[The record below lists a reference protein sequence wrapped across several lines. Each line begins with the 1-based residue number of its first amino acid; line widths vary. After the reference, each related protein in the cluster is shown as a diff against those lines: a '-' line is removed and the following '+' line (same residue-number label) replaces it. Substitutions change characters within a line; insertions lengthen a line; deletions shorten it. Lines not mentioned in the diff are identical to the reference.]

1 MTHRFDLHLFHD
13 SFDLGG
19 EFSAPESFGFAHK
32 PQVFFRCFAEI
43 ERRLFRKIT
52 DQMFGFTGFFEDV
65 VTADFHPAAGGGQTA
80 GEDIHGRGFTGA
92 VGAEKT
98 IDMPFF
104 NGKGQIIHCQKIP
117 IVFGQMF
124 YLNHGGTSFGMEN
137 SSGTGT
143 VYPVQY
149 RNRG

>member
-19 EFSAPESFGFAHK
+19 EFSAPEPFG
-32 PQVFFRCFAEI
+32 
-43 ERRLFRKIT
+43 
-52 DQMFGFTGFFEDV
+52 
-65 VTADFHPAAGGGQTA
+65 
-80 GEDIHGRGFTGA
+80 
-92 VGAEKT
+92 
-98 IDMPFF
+98 FF